1 MGNKKNDLKA
11 NRIGKPS
18 ELDVVTNGTAP
29 QEPCAPHRSMAP
41 GRAGVAESTDLQ
53 VRPESQREAMMA
65 RKRRPSRSPHDDEQ
79 GSSEVQSATASTA
92 THGVPVTQES
102 QSPIPDWKLPRPRP
116 HPTRKTTPKPDT
128 DSKPA
133 DKARAQSVT
142 ARSNSDD
149 NAIRTQ
155 PTEIIRRPTESGS
168 NPMLTMLTYNKRR
181 RSTQPTRVV
190 YDVRVEDAKRIE
202 LLEKLENS
210 IEERRRALAAARL
223 ALIDP
228 NLDGADVRPEVLEN
242 GRRQLAT
249 WRRLTMSDVNSL
261 EFPVMSPSVLKNRL
275 SRYYITRGLALNK
288 TERRYF
294 AVIDAAMKEGWT
306 TIGMPEVTSASKST
320 YYTSRAHIIRE
331 AKYTIKECIARLEK
345 ITFIKEVQIMRR
357 SLTLSSTILNKIQH
371 QYNTWKKYIGYIKDA
386 LLVLD
391 RYPPDTRGLK
401 FHDQSTWRNGL
412 WQEVCRLLK
421 ENKIRASSKST
432 GKKRTLK
439 KANKLDKNWR
449 EKIWDYA
456 KSRDYA
462 AVVAVMIVT
471 GARPSELCKTDE
483 RPGVIVSI
491 DDNDNLRFGIYSSKV
506 EIDPTNLRRDKGQ
519 PVRYLTFRTD
529 SDPALYLASLI
540 RENNNNALTIWYETK
555 AGRPARALSQVL
567 ERLGEKAL
575 NLRQSVRLTAYVLR
589 HAVASDV
596 KAGLLDTVK
605 DERKALADERR
616 VKRLIDIKNGRN
628 PRLRSKE
635 TVCDIPQQPELQVAS
650 TFLGHAGDRT
660 QSCYASGS
668 QSKSRGATLVNA
680 LGSRPIRGGQGP
692 ANGPRPNRFQP
703 K

>member
-1 MGNKKNDLKA
+1 M
-11 NRIGKPS
+11 
-18 ELDVVTNGTAP
+18 
-29 QEPCAPHRSMAP
+29 
-41 GRAGVAESTDLQ
+41 
-53 VRPESQREAMMA
+53 
-65 RKRRPSRSPHDDEQ
+65 
-79 GSSEVQSATASTA
+79 
-92 THGVPVTQES
+92 
-102 QSPIPDWKLPRPRP
+102 
-116 HPTRKTTPKPDT
+116 TPKPHT
-128 DSKPA
+128 GAKTA
-133 DKARAQSVT
+133 DNARAQSMT

-149 NAIRTQ
+149 NAIQTQ
-155 PTEIIRRPTESGS
+155 PTGTLRRPIETGS
-168 NPMLTMLTYNKRR
+168 NPMLTKLTYNKRC

-190 YDVRVEDAKRIE
+190 HDVRVEDAKRIE
-202 LLEKLENS
+202 LLEKLEKS
-210 IEERRRALAAARL
+210 IEERRRALATARL

-228 NLDGADVRPEVLEN
+228 NLDGADVRPEVEEN
-242 GRRQLAT
+242 GKRQLAT

-261 EFPVMSPSVLKNRL
+261 EFPVMSPRFLLKRIT
-275 SRYYITRGLALNK
+275 YYFETRGMALNK
-288 TERRYF
+288 TERRYL
-294 AVIDAAMKEGWT
+294 AVLNAAIQEGWT

-331 AKYTIKECIARLEK
+331 AKYAIKECVARLEP
-345 ITFIKEVQIMRR
+345 ITFAKEIRMMRER
-357 SLTLSSTILNKIQH
+357 LSLSSAVLNKIQH
-371 QYNTWKKYIGYIKDA
+371 QYNIWKKYIGYIRDA

-421 ENKIRASSKST
+421 DNKIRASSKST

-439 KANKLDKNWR
+439 KANKLDENWR

-483 RPGVIVSI
+483 RPGVIVSL
-491 DDNDNLRFGIYSSKV
+491 DDNDNLKFEIYSSKV

-567 ERLGEKAL
+567 ERLGSGLPILYLSA
-575 NLRQSVRLTAYVLR
+575 QRLTAYVLR

-596 KAGLLDTVK
+596 KAGLQEATQ

-616 VKRLIDIKNGRN
+616 EKRIIDIKNGQN
-628 PRLRSKE
+628 PRVRTKATLSE
-635 TVCDIPQQPELQVAS
+635 IPQQPELKVAS
-650 TFLGHAGDRT
+650 ALLGHAGDRT
-660 QSCYASGS
+660 QSSYASGS
-668 QSKSRGATLVNA
+668 RSRSRGATLVQA
-680 LGSRPIRGGQGP
+680 LGSKPVRGGQGP
-692 ANGPRPNRFQP
+692 AYGPRPNRFQP